1 MSNSVSNRHL
11 APEIYAASR
20 RMKGKSTETVVG
32 DLTTKTFHDRQQQLN
47 PHSVVGANLKKE
59 EDASLHGRTAPVR
72 GNLYGDMTDS
82 PLYPRERPVNTSG
95 HSATPPVQWQCAQ
108 DAQGRT
114 YYYSST
120 GQTSWTKPPG
130 FVDQPSP
137 WAPLQDSTGRTY
149 YYNAATG
156 QTSWQPP
163 PQQQYYAPR

>member
-82 PLYPRERPVNTSG
+82 PLYPRERPVNT
-95 HSATPPVQWQCAQ
+95 
-108 DAQGRT
+108 
-114 YYYSST
+114 
-120 GQTSWTKPPG
+120 
-130 FVDQPSP
+130 
-137 WAPLQDSTGRTY
+137 
-149 YYNAATG
+149 
-156 QTSWQPP
+156 
-163 PQQQYYAPR
+163 

>member
-1 MSNSVSNRHL
+1 MSNSVSNGHL

-95 HSATPPVQWQCAQ
+95 HSATSVQWQCAQ

-114 YYYSST
+114 REALYSLVDFDRVGAL
-120 GQTSWTKPPG
+120 GQLGLGLCDPFRVP
-130 FVDQPSP
+130 FAQP
-137 WAPLQDSTGRTY
+137 AQALRET
-149 YYNAATG
+149 
-156 QTSWQPP
+156 
-163 PQQQYYAPR
+163 